1 MGWSK
6 IAMARLATLVA
17 LLFVSTACAQRAGDR
32 PSASDPDDL
41 LTLQAVTA
49 DPEAYDG
56 RPVRLESGYYAAREA
71 SVLTP
76 GLAES
81 YPPQPLEPMVW
92 VGAAPPSGC
101 LEEAEGIAWAERVFA
116 EGTFRYDAGEGFG
129 HLGQYDMALE
139 NATLTCS

>member
-1 MGWSK
+1 MERSK
-6 IAMARLATLVA
+6 IEMTRLVAMAA
-17 LLFVSTACAQRAGDR
+17 LLVLSTACAQRTEDG

-49 DPEAYDG
+49 DPSAYDG

-76 GLAES
+76 GFAES
-81 YPPQPLEPMVW
+81 YPPQPLEPVVW

-101 LEEAEGIAWAERVFA
+101 LEEAAGVAWAERVIA
-116 EGTFRYDAGEGFG
+116 EGIFRYDAGGFG
-129 HLGQYDMALE
+129 HLGRYDMALE